1 MARGG
6 VGLIQDSR
14 VTLNSLR
21 RSTTT
26 FFRHETVGLFFLWS
40 SWIYFTTWKYTF
52 QFSLDSFHFC
62 SAWIIGNFPSLNHL
76 PDGDHHKLVTGK
88 SSQ

>member
-26 FFRHETVGLFFLWS
+26 FFRHETFGLFFLVVLMDILYNMK
-40 SWIYFTTWKYTF
+40 IYVSIFPR
-52 QFSLDSFHFC
+52 QFSFLQCLDH
-62 SAWIIGNFPSLNHL
+62 W
-76 PDGDHHKLVTGK
+76 
-88 SSQ
+88 